1 MNCNPCC
8 GCLPPITT
16 YNPSAA
22 DNFPTIL
29 QQVEY
34 LKALLKKYP
43 SQQWFITQEK
53 VTEETVKLDSTKI
66 PLRGRGIQV
75 GDFIL
80 GNTVSGTILIFQYTG
95 IMTDIT
101 YYVVEYVGIY
111 TNQGVAEQA
120 LAKAQDALVLA
131 QTNKQDIANLDSE
144 IVKKVDKIPKGVRY
158 RVYAIEDENGAP
170 LNYLEVTNS
179 PLIGQLPNYSINGTL
194 KGNEAKEDDDYVN
207 FQQLKTINSKIIKLH
222 KKDINDG
229 VKDNQ
234 VAGFFFADG
243 DYSPTF
249 QTVLKRST
257 GEYYAKMPLPVI
269 KTLFGKSL
277 YGAGNIDLFNHYI
290 VITANSSTGGLIK
303 INFTHTS
310 SNNLEVNSLTD
321 LKTLLGDTFSKD
333 VSGVISENQIEKSII
348 TITETGAQCITE
360 NINFSTMTGLIFED
374 TVTTI

>member
-16 YNPSAA
+16 YDPSVAN
-22 DNFPTIL
+22 NFPTIL

-95 IMTDIT
+95 AMTDLT

-111 TNQGVAEQA
+111 TNQGVAEEA
-120 LAKAQDALVLA
+120 LAKSQDALDLA
-131 QTNKQDIANLDSE
+131 QTNEQGIAKLDSE
-144 IVKKVDKIPKGVRY
+144 KVDKIPKGDKY
-158 RVYAIEDENGAP
+158 RVYAIEDKYGAP
-170 LNYLEVTNS
+170 LNFLDVTNY
-179 PLIGQLPNYSINGTL
+179 PLVGQIPNYSIDGTL
-194 KGNEAKEDDDYVN
+194 KGNEAKADDDYVN
-207 FQQLKTINSKIIKLH
+207 FAQFKTAKSKILKLH
-222 KKDINDG
+222 KNDINDG
-229 VKDNQ
+229 VKDTE
-234 VAGFFFADG
+234 VAGIFFADN
-243 DYSPTF
+243 DYAPTF
-249 QTVLKRST
+249 QSFLKRET
-257 GEYYAKMPLPVI
+257 GEYYAKMPLPII
-269 KTLFGKSL
+269 KTLFGKKL

-290 VITANSSTGGLIK
+290 VITANTSTNGLIK

-310 SNNLEVNSLTD
+310 SNNLKVNSLTD
-321 LKTLLGDTFSKD
+321 LKTLLGETFSKD
-333 VSGVISENQIEKSII
+333 VSGVVYERQTQIEKSII
-348 TITETGAQCITE
+348 TITETGAQCMTE
-360 NINFSTMTGLIFED
+360 NINFATMTGLNFED
-374 TVTTI
+374 EVTTV